1 MKRLLA
7 PCVATVLAALGLLL
21 SGCGG
26 SSSSKID
33 TAELAQAFSGAD
45 AALKTSTDEAAKL
58 LNGGKLLEGTTTLV
72 KVAKEGGEK
81 LTEPQKNALI
91 NLCASVQMVMSE
103 SSKPADEKVHQ
114 AVEDLMAA
122 LEGRDSG
129 KVGINPDMPAG
140 KKPAGQ

>member
-7 PCVATVLAALGLLL
+7 PCVASVLAALGLLL

-26 SSSSKID
+26 SSASKID
-33 TAELAQAFSGAD
+33 TAELTQAFASAD
-45 AALKTSTDEAAKL
+45 ASLKKPAEDAGKL
-58 LNGGKLLEGTTTLV
+58 LLAGKLLEGTTGLV
-72 KVAKEGGEK
+72 KLAKDGGEK

-103 SSKPADEKVHQ
+103 DAAKVDEKVHQ

-129 KVGINPDMPAG
+129 KIGINPDMPAA